1 MLLQLLQRSSKSAI
15 GVAAATDVYG
25 VKHELSV
32 LNSAN
37 DVRKIF
43 QELKVLFVIWRN
55 HELLYDQRIRSNLLK
70 KSDHVKD

>member
-32 LNSAN
+32 FNSAN
-37 DVRKIF
+37 DVHKIF
-43 QELKVLFVIWRN
+43 QELKVLFVI
-55 HELLYDQRIRSNLLK
+55 
-70 KSDHVKD
+70 